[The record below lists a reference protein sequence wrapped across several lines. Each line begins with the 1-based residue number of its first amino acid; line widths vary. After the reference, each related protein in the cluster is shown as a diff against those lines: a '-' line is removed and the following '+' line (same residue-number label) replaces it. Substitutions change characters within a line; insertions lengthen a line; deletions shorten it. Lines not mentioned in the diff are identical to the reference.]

1 MIGSDISELAA
12 SKKSTLIAAAFGEK
26 TVQVWDLRSQKA
38 ICEFATVF
46 LMGARNLALAPDA
59 GILVTGLSG
68 ARGAVAAYEV
78 PSGKKLWD
86 RKRLVYPSMLE
97 FDSTGQSIFC
107 TVNDCRRLLRLEVGS
122 GTTLEEIKGI
132 SRQIDGTYG
141 ATLTVPSRK
150 SKKTYRLTA
159 GDHSFDVLPLSFGL
173 LDVTFSPH
181 SVCLTE
187 AGGPVRCMSC
197 DDGKLQ
203 WTFNPGTDSHVLR
216 VYYSPRL
223 NTFFGVLM
231 NFKTKRTP
239 TRLVRFDVT
248 SGVCEQLCDL
258 DWDAWEVAFL
268 AVSDQ
273 LVTTSGEIRNL
284 SDGVLVGRLAFPQRE
299 YPDE

>member
-1 MIGSDISELAA
+1 MIGSDIHELAA

-26 TVQVWDLRSQKA
+26 TVHIWNLKSQTV
-38 ICEFATVF
+38 IGEFPTVF
-46 LMGARNLALAPDA
+46 CMGARNLALAPDA
-59 GILVTGLSG
+59 GILVTGLSV

-107 TVNDCRRLLRLEVGS
+107 TVNDCKSVLRLEVGS

-132 SRQIDGTYG
+132 SRYIEGPYE
-141 ATLTVPSRK
+141 ATLVAPSRK
-150 SKKTYRLTA
+150 SKKPYRLTA
-159 GDHSFDVLPLSFGL
+159 GSHSFDARPLSFAL

-187 AGGPVRCMSC
+187 AGGPVRCISC

-203 WTFNPGTDSHVLR
+203 WIFNPGTASHVLR
-216 VYYSPRL
+216 VYYSSRL
-223 NTFFGVLM
+223 NAFFGVLR
-231 NFKTKRTP
+231 NLNNKHNR
-239 TRLVRFDVT
+239 RLLRFDVT
-248 SGVCEQLCDL
+248 SGICEQVCDL
-258 DWDAWEVAFL
+258 DIDAWDQAFL
-268 AVSDQ
+268 DKADQ
-273 LVTTSGEIRNL
+273 IVTTSGEIRNL
-284 SDGVLVGRLAFPQRE
+284 SDGALVGRLAFPQRE